1 MKRLLDIRRLAV
13 NGIGNYN
20 INAELTARRAE
31 GGNMVIV
38 NGHEAEHLRE
48 LPQAD
53 QDSIAHNVL
62 SELYRIWLRE
72 HGMHLESIEV
82 SRKKKEDVGA

>member
-1 MKRLLDIRRLAV
+1 
-13 NGIGNYN
+13 
-20 INAELTARRAE
+20 
-31 GGNMVIV
+31 MVVV

-82 SRKKKEDVGA
+82 NRKKKEDVGA

>member
-1 MKRLLDIRRLAV
+1 
-13 NGIGNYN
+13 
-20 INAELTARRAE
+20 
-31 GGNMVIV
+31 MVVV

-62 SELYRIWLRE
+62 GELYRIWLRE
-72 HGMHLESIEV
+72 HGMKLESIEV
-82 SRKKKEDVGA
+82 SCKPKENVI

>member
-1 MKRLLDIRRLAV
+1 MKASNQRCA
-13 NGIGNYN
+13 NGKTG
-20 INAELTARRAE
+20 R
-31 GGNMVIV
+31 GGNMVVV